1 MQIERLRGADSPA
14 GRDEENHMEIKVN
27 IKSMGKRK
35 QTIKPVVYDLPLGK
49 GSAFTVRQLV
59 TELTKAGVEDYNRRR
74 QEPEILK
81 CLTKENIE
89 DQAER
94 GKISFGVIYG
104 EEAADFQKAADN
116 ALQCFEDG
124 IYRIFLDEKPL
135 ESLDEAIV
143 VTEESTFTFVRLT
156 MLTGRLW

>member
-1 MQIERLRGADSPA
+1 
-14 GRDEENHMEIKVN
+14 MEIKVN
-27 IKSMGKRK
+27 MKSMGKRK
-35 QTIKPVVYDLPLGK
+35 QTVKPVVYDLPLEAGNT
-49 GSAFTVRQLV
+49 FTVRQLV
-59 TELTKAGVEDYNRRR
+59 TELTRAGVEDYNRRH

-104 EEAADFQKAADN
+104 EKEADFQKAADN
-116 ALQCFEDG
+116 AIQCFEDG
-124 IYRIFLDEKPL
+124 IYRVFLDEKPL
-135 ESLDEAIV
+135 ESLDEEIQ
-143 VTEESTFTFVRLT
+143 VTKESTFTFVRLA

>member
-1 MQIERLRGADSPA
+1 
-14 GRDEENHMEIKVN
+14 MEIKVN
-27 IKSMGKRK
+27 MKSMGKRK
-35 QTIKPVVYDLPLGK
+35 QTVKPVVYDLPLGA
-49 GSAFTVRQLV
+49 GNTFTVRQLV
-59 TELTKAGVEDYNRRR
+59 TELTRAGVEDYNRRH

-104 EEAADFQKAADN
+104 EKEADFQKAAGN
-116 ALQCFEDG
+116 AIQCFEDG
-124 IYRIFLDEKPL
+124 IYRVFLDEKPL
-135 ESLDEAIV
+135 ESLDEEV
-143 VTEESTFTFVRLT
+143 QVTKESTFTFVRLA